1 MFLMNEVALIIL
13 SIIAFIVIISVIIAL
28 HELGHFIVATKF
40 KVLCYEYS
48 IGMGP
53 IIYKKKSEKSETQF
67 SIRAIPL
74 GGYVSMAGE
83 DILADDIKKEAS
95 VGINFDDDDKVSEII
110 LDPNQD
116 AQARGKCT
124 DIDLIGKDQDEL
136 YITLDVDGEE
146 NQYIVNQNA
155 TYIFE
160 KNSRLQIAPYE
171 RTIDAKP
178 VWQRILVYLAGPLM
192 NFILAIF
199 IYLIVAFS
207 TGVQDLSSN
216 KIGGVSENYPAYGIL
231 QEGDEIKSVNG
242 KNISSWTDYQNVSSE
257 IYNRY
262 ETTLTLKIVRDN
274 EEKEYVIEAYTGYNS
289 IGLSNYNLNQEE
301 LKLQTIPGTDV
312 KGLKVGVVG
321 LRYKNSSDEKYE
333 KNITKDDYITEI
345 VIDNGEKIALT
356 SWGQL
361 SKLLKEKTY
370 DKESHEV
377 RFTYYHKNGDNY
389 EKIDSSECKII
400 EPYTSEVLESQNI
413 VNITNYIGIK
423 STYHFDFL
431 GCVGQAFSNFWNDF
445 TLIFRTLKLLIAPS
459 GVRQIGVQNLSSF
472 VGIFAM
478 IKKYI
483 ASGFLTLL
491 SFAAMLSVN
500 IGIVNLLPIPALDGG
515 KILFALIELITKKKL
530 PKKVEIIINVVFYVL
545 LLGLLVYVTYNDI
558 LRL

>member
-13 SIIAFIVIISVIIAL
+13 SIIAFIVIISVIVAL

-67 SIRAIPL
+67 SIRAVPL

-95 VGINFDDDDKVSEII
+95 VGVNFDDDDKVSEII

-124 DIDLIGKDQDEL
+124 DIDLIGKDQEEL

-146 NQYIVNQNA
+146 NQYTVNPNA

-178 VWQRILVYLAGPLM
+178 VWQRILIYLAGPLM

-207 TGVQDLSSN
+207 TGVQNLSSN
-216 KIGGVSENYPAYGIL
+216 KIGGVSENYPAYGVL

-242 KNISSWTDYQNVSSE
+242 KDINSWTDYQTVSSE
-257 IYNRY
+257 IYESY
-262 ETTLTLKIVRDN
+262 ETTLTIKILRDS
-274 EEKEYVIEAYTGYNS
+274 EEKEFVIEAYTGYNS
-289 IGLSNYNLNQEE
+289 IGLSNYNLKQEE
-301 LKLQTIPGTDV
+301 LKLQTIPGTEV
-312 KGLKVGVVG
+312 QGLKVGVVG

-333 KNITKDDYITEI
+333 KNIAKDDYITEI
-345 VIDNGEKIALT
+345 KIDNKEVVGLT

-361 SKLLKEKTY
+361 SELITSIY

-377 RFTYYHKNGDNY
+377 RFTYYHKNGENY
-389 EKIDSSECKII
+389 EKVDYNDCKII
-400 EPYTSEVLESQNI
+400 EPYTSEVLTSQNI
-413 VNITNYIGIK
+413 DNISNYIGIK
-423 STYHFDFL
+423 STYHFDFI
-431 GCVGQAFSNFWNDF
+431 GCIGQAFSNFWNDF

-530 PKKVEIIINVVFYVL
+530 PKKVEIIINVIFYVL

>member
-13 SIIAFIVIISVIIAL
+13 SIIAFIVIISVIVAL

-53 IIYKKKSEKSETQF
+53 IIYKKKSKKSETQF
-67 SIRAIPL
+67 SIRAVPL

-95 VGINFDDDDKVSEII
+95 VGVNFDDDDKVSEII

-124 DIDLIGKDQDEL
+124 DIDLIGKDQEEL

-146 NQYIVNQNA
+146 NQYTVNPNA

-207 TGVQDLSSN
+207 TGVQNLSSN

-242 KNISSWTDYQNVSSE
+242 KEINSWTDYQTVSSE
-257 IYNRY
+257 IYKRY
-262 ETTLTLKIVRDN
+262 ETTLTIMVLRDN
-274 EEKEYVIEAYTGYNS
+274 EEKEFVIEAYTGYNS
-289 IGLSNYNLNQEE
+289 IGLSNYNLEQKD
-301 LKLQTIPGTDV
+301 LKLQTIPGTEV
-312 KGLKVGVVG
+312 QGLKVGVVG
-321 LRYKNSSDEKYE
+321 LRYKDSSDEKYE
-333 KNITKDDYITEI
+333 KNIAKDDYITEI
-345 VIDNGEKIALT
+345 KIDNQDKKELT
-356 SWGQL
+356 SWGEL
-361 SKLLKEKTY
+361 SKLINKIY
-370 DKESHEV
+370 DKESHEI

-389 EKIDSSECKII
+389 EKIDYSDCKVI
-400 EPYTSEVLESQNI
+400 EPYTSEVLSSQN
-413 VNITNYIGIK
+413 VDNISNYIGIK
-423 STYHFDFL
+423 STYHFDFI
-431 GCVGQAFSNFWNDF
+431 GCIGQAFSNFWNDF

-472 VGIFAM
+472 VGIFGM

-530 PKKVEIIINVVFYVL
+530 PKKVEIIINVIFYVL

>member
-13 SIIAFIVIISVIIAL
+13 SIIAFIVIISVIVAL

-67 SIRAIPL
+67 SIRAVPL

-95 VGINFDDDDKVSEII
+95 VGVNFDDDDKVSEII

-116 AQARGKCT
+116 AQARGKCI

-146 NQYIVNQNA
+146 NQYTVNPNA

-178 VWQRILVYLAGPLM
+178 VWQRILIYLAGPLM

-207 TGVQDLSSN
+207 TGVQNLSSN
-216 KIGGVSENYPAYGIL
+216 KIGGVSENYPAYGVL

-242 KNISSWTDYQNVSSE
+242 KDINSWTDYQTVSSE
-257 IYNRY
+257 IYESY
-262 ETTLTLKIVRDN
+262 ETTLTIKILRDS
-274 EEKEYVIEAYTGYNS
+274 EEKEFVIEAYTGYNS
-289 IGLSNYNLNQEE
+289 IGLSNYNLKQEE
-301 LKLQTIPGTDV
+301 LKLQTIPGTEV
-312 KGLKVGVVG
+312 QGLKVGVVG

-333 KNITKDDYITEI
+333 KNIAKDDYITEI
-345 VIDNGEKIALT
+345 KIDNKEVVGLT

-361 SKLLKEKTY
+361 SELITSIY

-377 RFTYYHKNGDNY
+377 RFTYYHKNGENY
-389 EKIDSSECKII
+389 EKVDYNDCKII
-400 EPYTSEVLESQNI
+400 EPYTSEVLTSQNI
-413 VNITNYIGIK
+413 DNISNYIGIK
-423 STYHFDFL
+423 STYHFDFI
-431 GCVGQAFSNFWNDF
+431 GCIGQAFSNFWNDF

-530 PKKVEIIINVVFYVL
+530 PKKVEIIINVIFYVL

>member
-13 SIIAFIVIISVIIAL
+13 SIIAFIVIISVIVAL

-67 SIRAIPL
+67 SIRAVPL

-95 VGINFDDDDKVSEII
+95 VGVNFDDDDKVSEII

-124 DIDLIGKDQDEL
+124 DIDLIGKDQEEL

-146 NQYIVNQNA
+146 NQYTVNPNA

-207 TGVQDLSSN
+207 TGVQNLSSN
-216 KIGGVSENYPAYGIL
+216 KIGGVSENYPAYEVL

-242 KNISSWTDYQNVSSE
+242 KDINSWTDYQTVSSE
-257 IYNRY
+257 IYESY
-262 ETTLTLKIVRDN
+262 ETTLTIKILRDN
-274 EEKEYVIEAYTGYNS
+274 EEKEFVIEAYTGYNS
-289 IGLSNYNLNQEE
+289 IGLSNYNLKQEE
-301 LKLQTIPGTDV
+301 LKLQTIPGTEV
-312 KGLKVGVVG
+312 QGLKVGVVG

-333 KNITKDDYITEI
+333 KNIAKDD
-345 VIDNGEKIALT
+345 
-356 SWGQL
+356 
-361 SKLLKEKTY
+361 
-370 DKESHEV
+370 
-377 RFTYYHKNGDNY
+377 
-389 EKIDSSECKII
+389 
-400 EPYTSEVLESQNI
+400 
-413 VNITNYIGIK
+413 
-423 STYHFDFL
+423 
-431 GCVGQAFSNFWNDF
+431 
-445 TLIFRTLKLLIAPS
+445 
-459 GVRQIGVQNLSSF
+459 
-472 VGIFAM
+472 
-478 IKKYI
+478 
-483 ASGFLTLL
+483 
-491 SFAAMLSVN
+491 
-500 IGIVNLLPIPALDGG
+500 
-515 KILFALIELITKKKL
+515 
-530 PKKVEIIINVVFYVL
+530 
-545 LLGLLVYVTYNDI
+545 
-558 LRL
+558 